1 MKPLRIFVL
10 LALSAVGGLA
20 LAEETM
26 ELSSHDQ
33 EALQLGRRVL
43 AVKAAIRNP
52 ETPEALS
59 AILDLGRDSR
69 YFVMVRGW
77 LSMQLQG
84 DLSIVDTGAAP
95 PAIVERVEF
104 LENAI
109 RALDLE

>member
-1 MKPLRIFVL
+1 MKSLCIIVP
-10 LALSAVGGLA
+10 LALSMLGGLA
-20 LAEETM
+20 LAEETVK
-26 ELSSHDQ
+26 LSSHDR
-33 EALQLGRRVL
+33 EALQLGRKVL

-52 ETPEALS
+52 EAPESMA

-77 LSMQLQG
+77 LAMQLEG
-84 DLSIVDTGAAP
+84 DLSIVDTGAASF
-95 PAIVERVEF
+95 AIVERVEF